1 MAPGER
7 ALPVFPSPTP
17 PGLRAAP
24 GTSVPLSKSR
34 GGPTSDLRCSQAP
47 SSAQNDVFYLKIA
60 FILNSPILSLTHTHT
75 HAQTHTHTLC
85 HQQSLFFQK
94 FCLVSDQPEL
104 RRLNGSSQFSGIGW
118 RCPEGPAQSV
128 LDPGHGPLVPTQR
141 RGGLGSWGL
150 LPCTASGWL
159 LASFSRVQAHLRG
172 PRRGATPLTFK
183 QLPPRSRRPPCRGGE
198 RV

>member
-1 MAPGER
+1 MSTGPLLSSER
-7 ALPVFPSPTP
+7 RLLFKNSFYFKLTNSLSHTHSHSRTDIHIHPLSPTVCVFP
-17 PGLRAAP
+17 
-24 GTSVPLSKSR
+24 
-34 GGPTSDLRCSQAP
+34 
-47 SSAQNDVFYLKIA
+47 
-60 FILNSPILSLTHTHT
+60 
-75 HAQTHTHTLC
+75 
-85 HQQSLFFQK
+85 K

-104 RRLNGSSQFSGIGW
+104 RRLNGSSQFSRIGW

-150 LPCTASGWL
+150 LPCTTSGWL